1 MKVPPF
7 LTQIKTSFISFN
19 QTWLNKLVFRLY
31 EGNNEDSKFGLPTTG
46 ITNIKNLIYY
56 GASEEPDNLKELYYK
71 SHGTTDP
78 R

>member
-1 MKVPPF
+1 MKIPPF
-7 LTQIKTSFISFN
+7 LTQIKIFFISFN
-19 QTWLNKLVFRLY
+19 QTWFNKLVFRLY
-31 EGNNEDSKFGLPTTG
+31 EAKKEDSKFGLPTTG

-56 GASEEPDNLKELYYK
+56 RANEEPDNVKELYYK